1 MVTVLRRGDHGPEV
15 ELLQQRLRAAGFPPG
30 RIDGSFGVATEAALL
45 GYQRAHDLLADG
57 VAGPATWHTLAA
69 LGNGTAIDL
78 TDRVDVALVAE
89 MFPFTP
95 LQPIRRHLPCVL
107 AGLRAAGLVDKPM
120 LLMALATIR
129 AESEGFAPVEEQPS
143 RYNSSP
149 EGEPFDLYDHRRDLG
164 NRGRPDGSRY
174 RGRGF
179 IQLTGRDNYHRYG
192 AALGLGD
199 RLVREPQRAAEPGI
213 AGRLLAAFLA
223 DRQRPI
229 KQALLEG
236 DLARARRLVN
246 GGTHGL
252 DRFMAAYRT
261 GDALLVDPI
270 WAGHRPRSA
279 A

>member
-30 RIDGSFGVATEAALL
+30 RVDGSFGVATEAALL

-57 VAGPATWHTLAA
+57 VAGPATWHMLAA
-69 LGNGTAIDL
+69 RGDGTAVDL

-89 MFPFTP
+89 LFPFTP
-95 LQPIRRHLPCVL
+95 LQPIRRHLPAVL

-143 RYNSSP
+143 RYNTSP

-179 IQLTGRDNYHRYG
+179 IQLTGRDNYQRYG
-192 AALGLGD
+192 GALGLGD

-252 DRFMAAYRT
+252 DRFTSAYRI
-261 GDALLVDPI
+261 GDALLHDPV
-270 WAGHRPRSA
+270 WAGSRPKSA